1 MSGYNSE
8 FCNGY
13 RPEVGALHN
22 GLSGRSGGKKIFTWK
37 FYAKGAEERPVEVA
51 VTLLTRDGL
60 KFSAYTSKLPAALV
74 DTDLD
79 RLFNRVEQALLEQAE
94 ALSGIAWEDWFE
106 VMVTGS
112 DSDFDHSKYSA
123 LGASLKIQVNRLK
136 HGIHPKTG
144 AAVTINRNGCVTAFP
159 TPKLIDEPGEWKLG
173 GRDIGEY
180 SYIPAT
186 PANRAAL
193 DGILNQMVIL
203 RLRLANVLSQSCV
216 QEKLAQAASNLLFL
230 PEQS

>member
-1 MSGYNSE
+1 MKGYNPE
-8 FCNGY
+8 FYNGY
-13 RPEVGALHN
+13 KPEVGSLHN

-37 FYAKGAEERPVEVA
+37 FYAKGAEDRPVEVA

-60 KFSAYTSKLPAALV
+60 KFSAYTSKLPTSLV

-79 RLFNRVEQALLEQAE
+79 RLFRRVEQALLEQAE

-106 VMVTGS
+106 VVVTGR
-112 DSDFDHSKYSA
+112 DSGFDHSEYSA

-136 HGIHPKTG
+136 RGIHPKTG
-144 AAVTINRNGCVTAFP
+144 EAVTINSNGYVTAFP
-159 TPKLIDEPGEWKLG
+159 TPKLIDDEGGRELG

-193 DGILNQMVIL
+193 DSILNQMVIL
-203 RLRLANVLSQSCV
+203 RLRLANVLSQACV